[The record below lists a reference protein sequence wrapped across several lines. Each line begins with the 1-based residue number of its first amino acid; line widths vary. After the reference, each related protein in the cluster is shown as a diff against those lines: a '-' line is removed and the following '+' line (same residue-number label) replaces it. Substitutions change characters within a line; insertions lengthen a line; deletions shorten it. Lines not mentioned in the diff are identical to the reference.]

1 MNKHFTVFSPT
12 GEILRSGSCQEEDL
26 LLQAG
31 AGELVIEAKSDPAAD
46 SVDPAT
52 GTVVVGGRPKP
63 PVRPEPY
70 TVVRQR
76 MYPSV
81 EDQLDMIWHAMHD
94 NILPRV
100 EPMYSMILAVKE
112 AAPKGGA
119 SDHVFEVGRG

>member
-1 MNKHFTVFSPT
+1 MNKHFTIFDAS
-12 GEILRSGSCQEEDL
+12 GEILRSGSCPEGAF
-26 LLQAG
+26 LLQAQP
-31 AGELVIEAKSDPAAD
+31 GEFIVEAESDPLKDA
-46 SVDPAT
+46 VDPQT
-52 GTVVVGGRPKP
+52 QQVVRGGRPP
-63 PVRPEPY
+63 DPVKPEPY
-70 TVVRQR
+70 TVVRHR